1 MDKSCPKYDIQKVF
15 SGYNQSKP
23 NAYAQI
29 KGGPLAPCIKGT
41 IYLYQL
47 DEGVYIKVY
56 ITGIPNVNNQGSSF
70 HGLHIHEVGDCSIG
84 NNSEPFTDAKSH
96 YNPSK
101 VEHPMHAGDLPPLF
115 ENKGYAYMN
124 VLTDRFTLK
133 EVIGK
138 AVVIHSMPDDFTSQP
153 SGNSGE
159 KIACGII
166 K

>member
-56 ITGIPNVNNQGSSF
+56 ITGIPNVNNQVSSF
-70 HGLHIHEVGDCSIG
+70 H
-84 NNSEPFTDAKSH
+84 
-96 YNPSK
+96 
-101 VEHPMHAGDLPPLF
+101 
-115 ENKGYAYMN
+115 
-124 VLTDRFTLK
+124 
-133 EVIGK
+133 
-138 AVVIHSMPDDFTSQP
+138 
-153 SGNSGE
+153 
-159 KIACGII
+159 
-166 K
+166 

>member
-56 ITGIPNVNNQGSSF
+56 ITGI
-70 HGLHIHEVGDCSIG
+70 L
-84 NNSEPFTDAKSH
+84 
-96 YNPSK
+96 
-101 VEHPMHAGDLPPLF
+101 M
-115 ENKGYAYMN
+115 
-124 VLTDRFTLK
+124 
-133 EVIGK
+133 
-138 AVVIHSMPDDFTSQP
+138 
-153 SGNSGE
+153 
-159 KIACGII
+159 
-166 K
+166 